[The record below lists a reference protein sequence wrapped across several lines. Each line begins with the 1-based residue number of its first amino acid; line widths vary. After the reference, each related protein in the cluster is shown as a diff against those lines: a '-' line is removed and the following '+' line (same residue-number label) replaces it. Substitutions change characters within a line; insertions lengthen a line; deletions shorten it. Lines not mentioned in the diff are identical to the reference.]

1 MTSSVLLCAL
11 CGERSWLLFLL
22 TTEATEGHRGLR
34 AECPLRYNE
43 HSRNRLLSPMIHPWH
58 DVTPGDKLPQEFDSV
73 IEIPYGAS
81 VKYELDKTSGLIR
94 LDRVLYSAV
103 YYPANYGFIPQTL
116 AEDDDPLD
124 VLVLCQEAVV
134 PLTIIHA
141 RTIGLMTML
150 DAGKQDHKIIAVA
163 TEDPEFNSYRS
174 ASEMPPHRLVMLRR
188 FFQDYKQLEGKA
200 VEVDEIRPPA
210 EAYPI
215 ILDALHRY
223 SEQRRK
229 GFKPKS

>member
-1 MTSSVLLCAL
+1 M
-11 CGERSWLLFLL
+11 
-22 TTEATEGHRGLR
+22 
-34 AECPLRYNE
+34 
-43 HSRNRLLSPMIHPWH
+43 
-58 DVTPGDKLPQEFDSV
+58 LPQEFNTV

-124 VLVLCQEAVV
+124 VLVLCQETVV

-141 RTIGLMTML
+141 RTIGLMTMI

-163 TEDPEFNSYRS
+163 TEDPEFNSYRQ
-174 ASEMPPHRLVMLRR
+174 ASEMPPHRLLMLRR

-200 VEVDEIRPPA
+200 VEVDEIQPA
-210 EAYPI
+210 NVAFPI
-215 ILDALHRY
+215 IEDALARY
-223 SEQRRK
+223 SRQRRK
-229 GFKPKS
+229 GFGK